1 MSKYIPL
8 TEQLRQAILNCGQTR
23 YAICKAT
30 GIGQDVLSRFIHGE
44 RGLSMEV
51 LDTLGEYLG
60 LRIVTDIHVVVGT
73 ERSKN
78 EPIRVSVT
86 MIEKPKVKPVRVS
99 VTTEKPRKSKGR

>member
-1 MSKYIPL
+1 MKRKRPL
-8 TEQLRQAILNCGQTR
+8 ISDQLRQLVLNCGQTR

-60 LRIVTDIHVVVGT
+60 LRIVTDKPT
-73 ERSKN
+73 SKA
-78 EPIRVSVT
+78 
-86 MIEKPKVKPVRVS
+86 K
-99 VTTEKPRKSKGR
+99 KGG

>member
-1 MSKYIPL
+1 MKPRYVSISD
-8 TEQLRQAILNCGQTR
+8 QLRQVILDCGQTR

-60 LRIVTDIHVVVGT
+60 LRIVAD
-73 ERSKN
+73 
-78 EPIRVSVT
+78 
-86 MIEKPKVKPVRVS
+86 
-99 VTTEKPRKSKGR
+99 KPRPKKGK